1 MLPGI
6 ASRRT
11 CRRNARKKRKG
22 ELDLC
27 SRLRG
32 PLSPE
37 GGTIGDIA
45 PPMHSVV
52 QQVGENELISANPL
66 TVKFSVIDEQLALP
80 AVAGCAEPPGEPP
93 ARAAVAFRT
102 GRVPADELRAV
113 QALRVTQMVIV
124 PVTTGLPL
132 VSVIVTGTGSS
143 NPWSPKSG

>member
-1 MLPGI
+1 MIVTNGFTPVLPWI

-22 ELDLC
+22 ELDLYAT
-27 SRLRG
+27 LRG

-80 AVAGCAEPPGEPP
+80 AVAGCAPLN
-93 ARAAVAFRT
+93 RQVNHR
-102 GRVPADELRAV
+102 L
-113 QALRVTQMVIV
+113 
-124 PVTTGLPL
+124 GLP
-132 VSVIVTGTGSS
+132 
-143 NPWSPKSG
+143 SPSGQDVFQQTSYVRFKPYA

>member
-22 ELDLC
+22 ELDLYVT
-27 SRLRG
+27 LRG
-32 PLSPE
+32 PLAPE

-80 AVAGCAEPPGEPP
+80 AVAGCAPPN
-93 ARAAVAFRT
+93 RQVSHR
-102 GRVPADELRAV
+102 L
-113 QALRVTQMVIV
+113 
-124 PVTTGLPL
+124 GLP
-132 VSVIVTGTGSS
+132 
-143 NPWSPKSG
+143 SPSGQNVFQQTSYVRFKPYA